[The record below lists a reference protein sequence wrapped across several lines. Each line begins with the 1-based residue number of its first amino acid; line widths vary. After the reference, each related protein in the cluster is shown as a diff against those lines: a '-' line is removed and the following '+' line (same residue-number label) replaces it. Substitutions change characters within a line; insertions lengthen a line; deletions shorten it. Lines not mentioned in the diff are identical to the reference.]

1 VPDAQRVRRVMV
13 VGSGPAGM
21 EAARIAKLRGHDV
34 SIWEREDRLGGKLE
48 VAGLAPSKREVLRF
62 RDFQARRLE
71 EIGVEIHLGADVTPE
86 LVHAHGPDAVLV
98 ATGAEPLIPPIPGI
112 GSAIVHDAQRF
123 LRDELRPAEGERV
136 VVVGGSATGCETAE
150 HLIGLGTPVTILE
163 MRKGV
168 GFGIEAITRRHL
180 IRSLKAAGVRII
192 TGAKVVMIEHEEVL
206 YEDADGAR
214 HSVPADH
221 VALAIGWR
229 PVGSKLAGALSDVE
243 VVVLGDASRPSDFVS
258 AINAG
263 ADAGLAL

>member
-1 VPDAQRVRRVMV
+1 M
-13 VGSGPAGM
+13 
-21 EAARIAKLRGHDV
+21 
-34 SIWEREDRLGGKLE
+34 
-48 VAGLAPSKREVLRF
+48 
-62 RDFQARRLE
+62 
-71 EIGVEIHLGADVTPE
+71 
-86 LVHAHGPDAVLV
+86 
-98 ATGAEPLIPPIPGI
+98 
-112 GSAIVHDAQRF
+112 
-123 LRDELRPAEGERV
+123 

-150 HLIGLGTPVTILE
+150 HLAGLGVPVTILE

-180 IRSLKAAGVRII
+180 IRALKHQGVQII

-206 YEDADGAR
+206 YEDADGAQ
-214 HSVPADH
+214 HGVPADY

-229 PVGSKLAGALSDVE
+229 PVGSKLAGELRDVE